1 MDGKCFLKAFDMIAR
16 SLGMVVGERLYR
28 VNLNVKLRRLRTI
41 FVQFRKA
48 MKMLLLS
55 FISAAIHKS
64 FAHFLFLSVDG
75 ANPEILRC
83 IMQQVE
89 YVHLQLQR

>member
-48 MKMLLLS
+48 IKMLLLS
-55 FISAAIHKS
+55 FISTAIHKS
-64 FAHFLFLSVDG
+64 FADFLFLSVDG

-89 YVHLQLQR
+89 YVHFQLQR